1 MNQNAR
7 WNSER
12 IKNFLSLSVRLIV
25 TSNDVVVSIVFLI
38 FCWWHIRIH
47 NLEGTFRAQG
57 LFKSFRASQFGTECV
72 RHIWVFGFSL
82 ILCPNGGYIER
93 GLSDFITFGN
103 MKNKKHLHAYCPLV
117 EVVRHL
123 HVSRTLEVVRHLHVS
138 RTLEVVRHLHMSRT
152 LEVVDIYMC
161 REL

>member
-1 MNQNAR
+1 
-7 WNSER
+7 
-12 IKNFLSLSVRLIV
+12 
-25 TSNDVVVSIVFLI
+25 
-38 FCWWHIRIH
+38 
-47 NLEGTFRAQG
+47 
-57 LFKSFRASQFGTECV
+57 
-72 RHIWVFGFSL
+72 
-82 ILCPNGGYIER
+82 
-93 GLSDFITFGN
+93 